1 MTARNWRLV
10 LALVLVAG
18 AGAGAC
24 SGGTEGQTAEAGPIG
39 RQAYTVAVD
48 APSPEGKNVQLSAYF
63 PASVRAR
70 PGDTI
75 VFENRSSQAPH
86 TVTFGVKPDRS
97 NSPPFLTKKL
107 EFNPAVFGPC
117 YTDSD
122 PTPALEACP
131 RNQPAEAP
139 PFTGKGYWNSG
150 ALTPTVAPAG
160 HDSKLVLDPSIAP
173 GSYPYVCV
181 LHAFMAGTVVVTE
194 SDSARDMPK
203 DVTTAGERLARQAA
217 AGAATVPVAS
227 ASDTG
232 AAKPVATG
240 WGDKLVSV
248 NRFNP
253 IEVEVEQ
260 GETVSWVP
268 LSPYEPHTVT
278 FESPFQPD
286 DPKAAPPA
294 GVKSGAAYAGG
305 FSNSGVFGNGPFP
318 PGPFTLRFTKPGTYP
333 YVCVLHPGMGGAVK
347 VT

>member
-1 MTARNWRLV
+1 MTARSSRLV
-10 LALVLVAG
+10 LALALVF
-18 AGAGAC
+18 GAGAC
-24 SGGTEGQTAEAGPIG
+24 SSDDTGSQTVEAGPVG
-39 RQAYTVAVD
+39 KQTYTVAMD
-48 APSPEGKNVQLSAYF
+48 AASPEGKNIQLSAYL

-86 TVTFGVKPDRS
+86 TVTFGVRPDRS
-97 NSPPFLTKKL
+97 NSPPFLTKKS

-117 YTDSD
+117 YTESE

-131 RNQPAEAP
+131 RDQPSEP
-139 PFTGKGYWNSG
+139 PAFTGKGYWNSG

-160 HDSKLVLDPSIAP
+160 HATKLALDASIAP
-173 GSYPYVCV
+173 GSYPYICV
-181 LHAFMAGTVVVTE
+181 LHGFMAGTLVVAE
-194 SDSARDMPK
+194 SAADRDRPK
-203 DVTTAGERLARQAA
+203 DVTLAGERLARQAA
-217 AGAATVPVAS
+217 AAAAALPVAS
-227 ASDTG
+227 ARAAG
-232 AAKPVATG
+232 AAKPVVAG

-253 IEVEVEQ
+253 IEIEVKA
-260 GETVSWVP
+260 GETVSWIP

-286 DPKAAPPA
+286 DPKAAPPG
-294 GVKSGAAYAGG
+294 GVKSGAAYTGG
-305 FSNSGVFGNGPFP
+305 LSNSGVFGNGPFP
-318 PGPFTLRFTKPGTYP
+318 TGPFNLRVTKAGTYP